1 MHNNDLFRHDGLTL
15 VPFQRH
21 LLRFVVT
28 MQGVMLAALLANSQ
42 TLLQSAEPITRIIE
56 TSREDIV

>member
-21 LLRFVVT
+21 LLGFVVI
-28 MQGVMLAALLANSQ
+28 MQGVMLTALLANSQ
-42 TLLQSAEPITRIIE
+42 PLLQSAEPIARIINA
-56 TSREDIV
+56 SRVEIV

>member
-21 LLRFVVT
+21 LLGFVVI

-42 TLLQSAEPITRIIE
+42 PLLQSAEPITRIIK